1 MALKD
6 YYLILGISRSEPVSG
21 IRARYRDLARRFHPD
36 VAGAESTSRFQ
47 EITEAYETLADPAAR
62 RRYNAELAIVEARP
76 PLQSI
81 EPLSAPR
88 MEPMSL
94 FSDPLAVR
102 PSFEALVDRLFRN
115 FTGVGVLKAERPE
128 ALTVEVIVTP
138 EEAVRGITVPI
149 AVPGLEPCPHCGGTG
164 RVWMFPCASCG
175 AEGAI
180 ASDRVVRVTV
190 PPLSRP
196 RSIIEAPLSGLGIDN
211 LYLRLFVRVE

>member
-36 VAGAESTSRFQ
+36 VAGPESTGTFQ
-47 EITEAYETLADPAAR
+47 EITEAYEVLGDPAAR
-62 RRYNAELAIVEARP
+62 RRYNEELAIVEARP

-88 MEPMSL
+88 MEPMS
-94 FSDPLAVR
+94 VR
-102 PSFEALVDRLFRN
+102 PSFDALVDRLLRN
-115 FTGVGVLKAERPE
+115 FTGVGVPKAERPE

-211 LYLRLFVRVE
+211 LYLRLYVRVE